1 MVVPKEE
8 GLEGRP
14 IGGVRP
20 VWKPNALGV
29 TRRPYRHAEQERRE
43 EEEEEEREGEEAGA
57 GAEEEE
63 EEEKEKWDIGLI
75 LQCSN
80 VVSKP

>member
-43 EEEEEEREGEEAGA
+43 EEEEEREGEEAGA
-57 GAEEEE
+57 EAEEEE